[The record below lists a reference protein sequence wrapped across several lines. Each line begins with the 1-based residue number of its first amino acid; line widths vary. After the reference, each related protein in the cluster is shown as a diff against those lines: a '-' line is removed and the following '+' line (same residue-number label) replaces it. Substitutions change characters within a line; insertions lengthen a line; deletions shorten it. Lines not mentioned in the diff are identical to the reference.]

1 LTDSFTN
8 SPLAEK
14 ALPDDFLGRFREIIS
29 DPINL
34 LIPRAPSA
42 GMIKNGMVCL
52 HNGIYVPL
60 EGEEAY
66 FGKFSEVLVI
76 NRGVHEPLEEFVF
89 QELLKILPT
98 SPISLE
104 LGAYWAHY
112 SMWLKQV
119 RPNAFPILVEPD
131 DKHLL
136 AGINNFRRNN
146 FSGEFIKEFVGH
158 GQFEVDSFL
167 KSRPGLKLNLLHSD
181 IDLHEMSMLRGA
193 VRALS
198 ERLIDYLFI
207 STHSQSLHTQVVS
220 ELEKFGYRIEVS
232 SDFDHDTTSFD
243 GFVMASSPEVPP
255 LFNKKLEVFGR
266 LGILQSEPTSL
277 LGNLKKIRNACEA

>member
-1 LTDSFTN
+1 MTDQI
-8 SPLAEK
+8 SPSISAEK

-29 DPINL
+29 DPINI

-42 GMIKNGMVCL
+42 GLVTNGMVCL

-60 EGEEAY
+60 EGDEAY

-76 NRGVHEPLEEFVF
+76 NRGVHEPLEEFCF
-89 QELLKILPT
+89 QELLKILPA

-119 RPNAFPILVEPD
+119 RPSSFPILVEPE

-136 AGINNFRRNN
+136 AGINNFRRNK
-146 FSGEFIKEFVGH
+146 FSGEFIQEFVGP
-158 GQFEVDSFL
+158 GQFEIDSFL
-167 KSRPGLKLNLLHSD
+167 KSRPGLRLNLLHSD

-193 VRALS
+193 VKSLS

-207 STHSQSLHTQVVS
+207 STHSQSLHVEVTR
-220 ELEKFGYRIEVS
+220 ELEKSLYRIEVS
-232 SDFDHDTTSFD
+232 CDFDSETTSFD
-243 GFVMASSPEVPP
+243 GFVMASSPDVRP
-255 LFNKKLEVFGR
+255 LFNKKLEFFDRVR
-266 LGILQSEPTSL
+266 ILKSEPTL
-277 LGNLKKIRNACEA
+277 LLDKLNRIQSACYV